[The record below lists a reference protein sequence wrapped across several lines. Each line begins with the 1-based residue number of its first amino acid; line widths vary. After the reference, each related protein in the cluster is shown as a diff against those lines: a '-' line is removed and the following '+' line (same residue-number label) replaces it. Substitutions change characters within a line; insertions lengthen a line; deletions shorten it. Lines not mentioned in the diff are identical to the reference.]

1 LLPLCQ
7 GHGQGHAD
15 LRRTCGAAPQS
26 VGSRAIFALC
36 HDDKATTLLGFL
48 AEIPKDDRPIAAAFA
63 VEHFLGLDS

>member
-1 LLPLCQ
+1 MAKDMPIFAGLAALL
-7 GHGQGHAD
+7 
-15 LRRTCGAAPQS
+15 PQS